1 MRCFI
6 HHDVEAVGTCRAC
19 NKGLCPECALDL
31 GHSISCRGD
40 CERKAALLHSQVA
53 QSAVILRTQ
62 RRNRFLGPVFFIAMG
77 VAFAIYAGDGNLALN
92 LGTVVGGGFIVFGL
106 ILAVLGQ
113 RYAKELDRKA

>member
-1 MRCFI
+1 
-6 HHDVEAVGTCRAC
+6 
-19 NKGLCPECALDL
+19 
-31 GHSISCRGD
+31 
-40 CERKAALLHSQVA
+40 VA

-77 VAFAIYAGDGNLALN
+77 VAFAIYAGKGDLALN